1 MEEKERFELLKDNFT
16 YIIID
21 NKTEKALMVYD
32 ICDLLNKQN
41 KTIKKLGQSQKQLAI
56 IELEKLKEV
65 VDNKSLLA
73 ECIDDQIKELKGE

>member
-21 NKTEKALMVYD
+21 NKTERALMVYD

-73 ECIDDQIKELKGE
+73 ECIGDQIKELKGE